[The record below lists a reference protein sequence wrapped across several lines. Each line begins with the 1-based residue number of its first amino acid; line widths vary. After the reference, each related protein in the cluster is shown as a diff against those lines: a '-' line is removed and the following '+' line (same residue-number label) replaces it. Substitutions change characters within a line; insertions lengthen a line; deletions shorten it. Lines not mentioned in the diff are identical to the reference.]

1 MSLEDWLDDLCV
13 RFIINLPQE
22 DLQSVARICFQ
33 IEEAHWFYEDFIRPL
48 DPNLPNMS
56 LRTFCLRMFQHCPL
70 FTSFSEDEYL
80 QAYEEFLQYKTR
92 IPVRGAIM
100 LNSDMDSTVLVRG
113 WKSSANWSFPR
124 GKINKDE
131 DDLDCA
137 IREVLEETGLDIRGA
152 GLVPDDN
159 NVKYIE
165 VTMRDQHMRLYVFRG
180 VPMDTFF
187 EPRTR
192 KEIGK
197 IQWYKLQDL
206 PAFRKKKGPGRTEGN
221 AGEAASNAN
230 KFYMVAP
237 FLVPLKKWVVQQ
249 KKRDEQKAARQAGRA
264 PQMPTPLVPD
274 DTLTEDDQQVELDE
288 IPPPAVPTTAQS
300 HSNIAASAGTA
311 HYADPYAP
319 GHSAAR
325 PQADT
330 GVNAGAALMS
340 ILQSKTPASNGFTP
354 ASSQADP
361 HMPLE
366 HTYTEAQQPHS
377 ASHHPSTQQLSHPQ
391 AQPLQF
397 PLAQQQQQYQQ
408 HQQQHQQLQHQQYQ
422 QHQQLHQQQLQQR
435 QLQHQQHQQQLHQ
448 QQHQHQ
454 QQHYQVRPQVHMT
467 ANPSGQQNIHV
478 TARPNPNQ
486 QPPQLMHPQPQ
497 PPQVQQ
503 SRLIRDIL
511 PTPGVPE
518 AAAPPVP
525 PHGHQQRAS
534 QQYQTQFN
542 AQAQG
547 GHYQAKKAP
556 ELSAHAM
563 SLLNAVKSNPSDAGF
578 NKQHPAVQQGI
589 YKPNMAQQNVG
600 QTGAHHSPAQE
611 GAQYSPSATA
621 RHVLPTDKH
630 RSGLLDMFKQTDVPK
645 QGPNAENVPM
655 GRPQGASAGS
665 GRPAEKP
672 YSAVEAL
679 RISAEHDVRPPV
691 VNPELNLPF
700 GALSIASRSKPLAE
714 QASQPSPNQAFQ
726 PSPHQA
732 FQPSPNQAFQPSP
745 NQAFQ
750 SSPNQAKSVT
760 ARSIPYPYGG
770 NGDQNASS
778 LAMSVRAPA
787 PSALPAPN
795 AVLKPRPEA
804 SFEQKNQ
811 LLSLFGKGKEPASVL
826 DSPHMRPRS
835 RVASIAS
842 GAGDG
847 AGSQGSR
854 RGSQTPL
861 TPADRDFLLGYLHN
875 ASRNVKH

>member
-70 FTSFSEDEYL
+70 FTSFSEDNYL

-165 VTMRDQHMRLYVFRG
+165 ITMRDQHMRLYVFRD
-180 VPMDTFF
+180 VPMDTLF
-187 EPRTR
+187 EPKTR

-206 PAFRKKKGPGRTEGN
+206 PAFRKKKGPGRAEGN
-221 AGEAASNAN
+221 AAEAASNAN

-249 KKRDEQKAARQAGRA
+249 KKRDEQKAARQAGRT
-264 PQMPTPLVPD
+264 PQMPLPPVQD
-274 DTLTEDDQQVELDE
+274 DALTEDDQQAELDE
-288 IPPPAVPTTAQS
+288 IPPPIVPMTAQG
-300 HSNIAASAGTA
+300 HSGIAASAGAA
-311 HYADPYAP
+311 HHIGPYAP
-319 GHSAAR
+319 AHKAAR
-325 PQADT
+325 PQADA

-340 ILQSKTPASNGFTP
+340 ILQSKAPASHGLTP
-354 ASSQADP
+354 TSGQAYP
-361 HMPLE
+361 HTPLE
-366 HTYTEAQQPHS
+366 HAYTEAQQPHTP
-377 ASHHPSTQQLSHPQ
+377 SHHHPTQLLSHPQ
-391 AQPLQF
+391 PQPPPFSLT
-397 PLAQQQQQYQQ
+397 
-408 HQQQHQQLQHQQYQ
+408 
-422 QHQQLHQQQLQQR
+422 
-435 QLQHQQHQQQLHQ
+435 Q

-454 QQHYQVRPQVHMT
+454 HQHQQQQQQHHHHHHHYQVRPQAHMT
-467 ANPSGQQNIHV
+467 TNPNGQQNIHV

-518 AAAPPVP
+518 ASAPPVP
-525 PHGHQQRAS
+525 PHGHQQRVS
-534 QQYQTQFN
+534 QQYQTPFN
-542 AQAQG
+542 VQAQG
-547 GHYQAKKAP
+547 SPYQTKKAP

-578 NKQHPAVQQGI
+578 NKPPAVQQEI
-589 YKPNMAQQNVG
+589 YQQNMAQQNVAPP
-600 QTGAHHSPAQE
+600 GAHHSPALN
-611 GAQYSPSATA
+611 GAQHSPSATA
-621 RHVLPTDKH
+621 RHALPTDKH
-630 RSGLLDMFKQTDVPK
+630 RSGLLDMFKQSDAPK
-645 QGPNAENVPM
+645 QGPAAENVSM
-655 GRPQGASAGS
+655 GRPQAASAAS
-665 GRPAEKP
+665 GWQAEKP

-691 VNPELNLPF
+691 VHPELNLPF

-714 QASQPSPNQAFQ
+714 QAAQPSPK
-726 PSPHQA
+726 
-732 FQPSPNQAFQPSP
+732 
-745 NQAFQ
+745 
-750 SSPNQAKSVT
+750 QAKSAT

-770 NGDQNASS
+770 NADQNASN

-787 PSALPAPN
+787 ASALPAPN
-795 AVLKPRPEA
+795 TVLKPRPEA

-847 AGSQGSR
+847 ASQGSR

-861 TPADRDFLLGYLHN
+861 SPADRDFLLGYLQN